1 MSTPT
6 LMLQVSDITANH
18 TFKNLAYMNEK
29 EISNMIKS
37 GLSPSMLKKNCH
49 VVVNDELV
57 VPIRYP
63 ILQLIN
69 FLFKTILLHSNAIN

>member
-29 EISNMIKS
+29 EIANMTS
-37 GLSPSMLKKNCH
+37 GLSPSKFNRNSH
-49 VVVNDELV
+49 VVVNDKLV